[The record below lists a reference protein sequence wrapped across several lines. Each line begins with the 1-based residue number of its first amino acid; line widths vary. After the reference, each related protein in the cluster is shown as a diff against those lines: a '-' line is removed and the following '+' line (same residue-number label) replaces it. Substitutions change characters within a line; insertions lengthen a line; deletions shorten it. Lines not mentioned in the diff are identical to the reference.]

1 MKIPTEWTFK
11 NKEVA
16 ENFDKH
22 VNEQLPWYSLATQA
36 VAHVCRH
43 YLPKGGKVYDI
54 GASTGNIGR
63 ALAPVLEERN
73 AWLIAIEESEEMA
86 TQYDGPGELKN
97 CKAENYPFEEFDV
110 AVCFLVLMFLQ
121 PGTRVKLINL
131 LRKKLR
137 PGGAIIIFDKVE
149 APEGY
154 FGTILRRLTMSW
166 KLQNGATAEDI
177 VRKEL
182 SLSGI
187 QRPIHDRI
195 LGPTAKRFFTFGEF
209 AGWVIEAEECQN

>member
-1 MKIPTEWTFK
+1 MEIPENWTFK
-11 NKEVA
+11 DKGVAKE
-16 ENFDKH
+16 FDKH
-22 VNEQLPWYSLATQA
+22 VNEQLPWYGLATDA
-36 VAHVCRH
+36 VAHVSRH

-63 ALAPVLEERN
+63 ALLPVLVERD
-73 AWLIAIEESEEMA
+73 ATLIAIEESEEMA
-86 TQYDGPGELKN
+86 AQYDGPGELKN

-121 PGTRVKLINL
+121 PGIRVKLIDL
-131 LRKKLR
+131 LRKRLK

-149 APEGY
+149 APKGY
-154 FGTILRRLTMSW
+154 FGTVLRRLTMSW
-166 KLQNGATAEDI
+166 KLRNGATPEDI

-195 LGPTAKRFFTFGEF
+195 LGATAKRFFTFGEF
-209 AGWVIEAEECQN
+209 AGWVIEADE